1 MSTLFPRHLD
11 AHLMSPAI
19 VLSAVLW
26 LAGPAAGDTRDA
38 MTLEIPVLPQAQ
50 RHVALLE
57 YPPYLVLALDNIGV
71 KLTSSRKI
79 TILDAHSL
87 QYRGAEL
94 RYVHRN
100 GSVYSYEASLGW
112 GIGTLPIEA
121 DISGLNKGK
130 ISVRVFLPAAKLL
143 PQDLAGRI
151 ELKIRSLADLA
162 VQSKMLDYF
171 DDLKKKSGTASGI
184 DAIFNLILV
193 QAYNNQADIGSFA
206 SREPGDAEPLSDQ
219 LLLLIT
225 LGIWLVIVP
234 IVALGQGLWRKYRR
248 RPAG

>member
-1 MSTLFPRHLD
+1 MNSHFSGHRS
-11 AHLMSPAI
+11 AHLGLPATI
-19 VLSAVLW
+19 LLVGLW
-26 LAGPAAGDTRDA
+26 LPEAAAGDA

-50 RHVALLE
+50 RHVTLLE
-57 YPPYLVLALDNIGV
+57 YPPYLVLALGNIGV
-71 KLTSSRKI
+71 KITTSGKI
-79 TILDAHSL
+79 TIPDANSL
-87 QYRGAEL
+87 QYRGMVL

-100 GSVYSYEASLGW
+100 GAVYSYEATLGW
-112 GIGTLPIEA
+112 GIGNIPIEA
-121 DISGLNKGK
+121 DLSGLDKGK

-151 ELKIRSLADLA
+151 ELKIRSLADFA

-171 DDLKKKSGTASGI
+171 DELKKKSGPASGM
-184 DAIFNLILV
+184 DAIFNLILI

-225 LGIWLVIVP
+225 LAIWLVIVP
-234 IVALGQGLWRKYRR
+234 MVAVGQYLWRKYRR
-248 RPAG
+248 LPSR